1 MSQPGLHNNKRNTQM
16 AGLTNEFNQPISF
29 DVTGWV
35 PPKRPQNVVLEGDD
49 VRIVPLDVT
58 RDAAQLFQVFCAAE
72 NDANWTYLPYGPFRT
87 EASFTDWLDTACRGD
102 DPKFYTIQD
111 RNTNHALGIASYLRI
126 DPNNGVIE
134 IGHIHLSSALQQ
146 TRSATEAMVL
156 MMRYAFDLGYRRY
169 EWKCDALNLPSRAA
183 AQRLGLSYNGVFP
196 QAVIYKNRN
205 RDTAWYA
212 VVADD
217 WPALNTAFTQWLDPA
232 NFGSDGRQIKGLSQ
246 LTKSVLRNLI

>member
-1 MSQPGLHNNKRNTQM
+1 M
-16 AGLTNEFNQPISF
+16 AGLTNEYEQPIGF
-29 DVTGWV
+29 AMTDWV
-35 PPKRPQNVVLEGDD
+35 NPKRPQNVALEGRD
-49 VRIVPLDVT
+49 VRILPLDVQ
-58 RDAAQLFQVFCAAE
+58 RDAQQLYDAFCGSE
-72 NDANWTYLPYGPFRT
+72 NDKNWTYLPYGPFSALTDFTEWLT
-87 EASFTDWLDTACRGD
+87 EACLGE

-111 RNTNHALGIASYLRI
+111 RLTNTAVGIASYLRI

-134 IGHIHLSSALQQ
+134 IGHIHLSSGIQKSRQ
-146 TRSATEAMVL
+146 ATEAMVL

-183 AQRLGLSYNGVFP
+183 AMRLGLSYNGVFP

-217 WPALNTAFTQWLDPA
+217 WPQLNAAFTTWLAPS
-232 NFGSDGRQIKGLSQ
+232 NFDAQGRQIKGLST
-246 LTKSVLRNLI
+246 LTQAVIRQVV